1 MPATH
6 RAFALISLLSF
17 SAAAP
22 TVDDCNQLTQ
32 PLQANELHQILGRW
46 IFIQGLAGNGSL
58 GDTLRFVESTWM
70 VLNTTSD
77 SQTLQAEI
85 AGRVVQQLDQSV
97 QPQVPK
103 MEDASIP
110 TNSQGPELS
119 SNPSSHPV
127 SSSTPHLVMKED
139 RCLRNVQNMS
149 LVDGKDLEF
158 YMKIASSYHR
168 FLQTCSDCLLMHTY
182 DKVANHQLFYLF
194 ARNKTV
200 TASDLETF
208 RKQGECLR
216 FPTTPKFNYNPN
228 NGHEQLSKHFT
239 TYRTVY
245 DCVRDK

>member
-97 QPQVPK
+97 QPQ
-103 MEDASIP
+103 
-110 TNSQGPELS
+110 
-119 SNPSSHPV
+119 
-127 SSSTPHLVMKED
+127 ED